1 VNILGISYFDAA
13 HDTSAAIVCDGELIA
28 AAEEERF
35 TRRKHESSIPLQ
47 AIQFC
52 LKAAAITMSDVDMIA
67 CPELPYRTG
76 VASNHGELEATFF
89 KRLLS
94 DHRIRFRSLLH
105 KHLLDFVMSL
115 RLVPFNCNMKL
126 ETASGLLQLRRQFEC
141 LPPVRFYDHH
151 RAHAA
156 ASYHTS
162 GYNRSAIV
170 TLDESGG
177 LCSTVT
183 WEGRGNGLRR
193 MDAMPY
199 YNSLG
204 LFYSDCTSYLGFKLM
219 EEGKTMGL
227 ASYGNNLVY
236 ADKFR
241 LLLNREIS
249 RWYNYQPKLGSEF
262 LGFGPRKYEEFVVQ
276 HPYTDFAAGAQHALQ
291 EAVKRVAKAAISETQ
306 CEDLCL
312 GGGVALNC
320 TSNGALLASG
330 TPTSM
335 WVFPATGDAGLSIG
349 AALLLASETGEL
361 QRKRIE
367 HAYWGPEFG
376 PTDCEFALRSAAKLI
391 YWKPS
396 DLSEEVARYLAAGK
410 IVGWFQGRMEL
421 GPRALG
427 NRSIL
432 ADPRK
437 RETRDRVN
445 KLKGREPWRP
455 LSPVVL
461 AEHASNFFEL
471 RDQSPFMLLA
481 TKARPEKQ
489 ATIPA
494 VVHVDGSARPQTV
507 TRTQNPQLY
516 DLLIAFSQHTT
527 VPVLL
532 NTSFNAAGEPIV
544 CTPQDAIKTFLAT
557 GLDVLVLG
565 NYVARRKSE
574 GNVASVQ
581 MG

>member
-1 VNILGISYFDAA
+1 MNILGISYFDAA